1 MKKITLKKIVSFA
14 LCLTFLTVLALPV
27 VVAAQEN
34 CGADDPFCVNANYTN
49 LNGTLGDK
57 NLKEGISSII
67 QVLLGFL
74 GIIAVIIILWGGFIW
89 MTAMGDE
96 GKVEKAKK
104 LIIAGVIGI
113 VIILAAYSI
122 ASFVIGQIGNATR
135 GS

>member
-27 VVAAQEN
+27 VVSAQDNDNFGLE
-34 CGADDPFCVNANYTN
+34 NANM
-49 LNGTLGDK
+49 GVLGNQD
-57 NLKEGISSII
+57 LKTGISNVI
-67 QVLLGFL
+67 QILLGFL